1 MTALAVTA
9 ITNFIL
15 ACETFLFTGMLV
27 KTEKAPRS
35 AAWFWTWALGLLGLG
50 ALLGGIDHGFVEPL
64 GGAARYPLERINWLV
79 LGGTAFCAL
88 MATSRQFFPGRIQR
102 IVTIVGV
109 LQLGILIVLVFAVG
123 DFLVVIL
130 NYAPVM
136 LLLLVY
142 SLLGLR
148 TGTGSWSMILS
159 LLILAVAS
167 AVQALGVDTFS
178 PLDRNGLYHVI
189 AMAGV
194 VFLYLGG
201 LELKVNGRP

>member
-27 KTEKAPRS
+27 KTKKAPQS

-50 ALLGGIDHGFVEPL
+50 ALLGGIDHGFVELL
-64 GGAARYPLERINWLV
+64 GGAARYALQRINWLV
-79 LGGTAFCAL
+79 LGGTTFCTL
-88 MATSRQFFPGRIQR
+88 MTTSRQFFPRNVQR
-102 IVTIVGV
+102 VVTVLGV
-109 LQLGILIVLVFAVG
+109 LQLLAFAILVFTVG

-136 LLLLVY
+136 LLLLVC

-148 TGTGSWSMILS
+148 SGTGGWPMIIGIV
-159 LLILAVAS
+159 ILVLAS
-167 AVQALGVDTFS
+167 AIQALGVDTFS
-178 PLDRNGLYHVI
+178 PLDRSGLYHVI
-189 AMAGV
+189 SMAGV

-201 LELKVNGRP
+201 LQLKVDGEP

>member
-27 KTEKAPRS
+27 KTEKAPQS
-35 AAWFWTWALGLLGLG
+35 ASWFWTWALGLLGLS

-64 GGAARYPLERINWLV
+64 EGAACYPLQRINWLA
-79 LGGTAFCAL
+79 LGGTTFCAL
-88 MATSRQFFPGRIQR
+88 MTTSRQFFPRNIQR
-102 IVTIVGV
+102 VVTVLGV
-109 LQLGILIVLVFAVG
+109 LQLLAFAVLVFAVG

-130 NYAPVM
+130 NYAPVI
-136 LLLLVY
+136 LLLLVC

-148 TGTGSWSMILS
+148 SGTGTWPMVSGLVILV
-159 LLILAVAS
+159 LAS
-167 AVQALGVDTFS
+167 AIQALGVDTLS

-189 AMAGV
+189 SMVGV

-201 LELKVNGRP
+201 LQLKIDREP